1 MARRAYCV
9 GTSLISLADATL
21 ITCKISHYVRDH
33 DELRP
38 DCDGNGQEMVKC
50 DIRIVFV
57 GTMFCKSVANGPGF
71 ERGLSSRH
79 ACFAETMARTEC
91 DGQTDDRQTD
101 DGRTRKLEGSLH
113 NRPFGQ

>member
-21 ITCKISHYVRDH
+21 ITCEISHYVRDH

-38 DCDGNGQEMVKC
+38 DSDRNGQGMVKW

-57 GTMFCKSVANGPGF
+57 GTRFSKMSK
-71 ERGLSSRH
+71 
-79 ACFAETMARTEC
+79 
-91 DGQTDDRQTD
+91 TDPVLNAD
-101 DGRTRKLEGSLH
+101 
-113 NRPFGQ
+113 

>member
-9 GTSLISLADATL
+9 GTSLISLADIRL
-21 ITCKISHYVRDH
+21 ITCEISHYVRDH

-38 DCDGNGQEMVKC
+38 EYDGNGQGMVKC

-57 GTMFCKSVANGPGF
+57 ATMFCKSVANGPGF

-79 ACFAETMARTEC
+79 ACFAETMSRTEC
-91 DGQTDDRQTD
+91 DRQTD
-101 DGRTRKLEGSLH
+101 RRRTNRKIRGV
-113 NRPFGQ
+113 PTQ